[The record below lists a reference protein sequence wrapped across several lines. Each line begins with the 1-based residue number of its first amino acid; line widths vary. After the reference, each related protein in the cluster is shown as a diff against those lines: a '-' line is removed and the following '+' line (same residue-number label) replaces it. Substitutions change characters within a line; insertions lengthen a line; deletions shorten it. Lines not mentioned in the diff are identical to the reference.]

1 MIGARHI
8 REVGAEIEEWVR
20 LKEELVK
27 DLVAVLLVLVST
39 TEDTVGAF
47 DTEAETLVTVLFV
60 NCSQLH
66 ARKHFVRLADHVELR
81 QVEAHLSWVL
91 ERVVLQGVFLEAK

>member
-47 DTEAETLVTVLFV
+47 DTEAKTLVPVLFV

-91 ERVVLQGVFLEAK
+91 ERVVLQGVFLEAA